1 MKKTNNLLCFL
12 LSFAML
18 VSLLTQVA
26 FAESTNIT
34 NEADFLLALEN
45 TETTEMNITGH
56 VSVDASIEKSI
67 DINVKS
73 GATLTLNFDEG
84 ENGISR
90 VCNANIKVE
99 SGAFVIFE
107 NKTENKTLNDSKA
120 KRYLI
125 MNGSFTLESGASA
138 KISKKSNPVGGIL
151 FQGEFKNEGTLDCG

>member
-26 FAESTNIT
+26 FAESTNII

-45 TETTEMNITGH
+45 TETTEMNITDN

-73 GATLTLNFDEG
+73 GATLTLRE
-84 ENGISR
+84 
-90 VCNANIKVE
+90 
-99 SGAFVIFE
+99 
-107 NKTENKTLNDSKA
+107 KT
-120 KRYLI
+120 
-125 MNGSFTLESGASA
+125 G
-138 KISKKSNPVGGIL
+138 
-151 FQGEFKNEGTLDCG
+151 

>member
-34 NEADFLLALEN
+34 SEADFLSALAN
-45 TETTEMNITGH
+45 TETTEMNITGN

-84 ENGISR
+84 ENGISLLCMPTSAAMMFVQR
-90 VCNANIKVE
+90 IGMFMLDGDEVTRLMLSVKF
-99 SGAFVIFE
+99 STKQMQAFE
-107 NKTENKTLNDSKA
+107 
-120 KRYLI
+120 
-125 MNGSFTLESGASA
+125 
-138 KISKKSNPVGGIL
+138 
-151 FQGEFKNEGTLDCG
+151 

>member
-34 NEADFLLALEN
+34 NEAVFLSALAN
-45 TETTEMNITGH
+45 TETTEMNITGN

-99 SGAFVIFE
+99 DGANVILRVSLRMIV
-107 NKTENKTLNDSKA
+107 NQNA
-120 KRYLI
+120 
-125 MNGSFTLESGASA
+125 
-138 KISKKSNPVGGIL
+138 IS
-151 FQGEFKNEGTLDCG
+151 

>member
-34 NEADFLLALEN
+34 SEADFFSALESA
-45 TETTEMNITGH
+45 ETTEMNITGN
-56 VSVDASIEKSI
+56 VSVDASIEKRI

-84 ENGISR
+84 EKGLR
-90 VCNANIKVE
+90 LEYYKKEGNINMK
-99 SGAFVIFE
+99 
-107 NKTENKTLNDSKA
+107 L
-120 KRYLI
+120 RLQY
-125 MNGSFTLESGASA
+125 
-138 KISKKSNPVGGIL
+138 
-151 FQGEFKNEGTLDCG
+151 